1 MAEQKEN
8 EDFNIN
14 DAINEYYKL
23 KSNYEQNFYDKYIK
37 SILRSKNKSKREKRL
52 EYQKLPKPECINC
65 KRNVG
70 SIFTIKK
77 NKEEYFRQFIAK
89 CGDLKDPCPF
99 NIVIDYTQRSE
110 LNKELLDHDD
120 DINKIKNKI
129 IKDKNNV
136 MFGYV
141 DQQKAF
147 EMFHGDTAELKD
159 ITEAAGYIIDINI
172 QLNDNPIKKDLI
184 KTYDDKLGME
194 FIKPFKEMI
203 TDFDRT
209 GNLRQVNNA
218 VRLYTDELIPL
229 AKTIRDL
236 KYEVCY
242 VDYVISNNSDEIT
255 NPDDITEDTY
265 FLIQKKNSLY
275 NLEYTLYGNDEI
287 KSFVKG
293 VNENPSKTKKNRTR
307 KIRPTIVLNE
317 VLQGEEGES
326 KEGEEGDDQETSGS
340 NKEDV
345 TNVIDNPPEIEFEI
359 EEIVSEINSLY
370 NPDGSITWLD
380 SGNNVNAKYQ
390 QIWDYLTPEYKAAL
404 ATDQNWMKKTM
415 DSFVEFDRLRG
426 ENKLPYGAS
435 RQYIHPD
442 GLLLPPR
449 KVGDFEYDY
458 GNTFYNSLLNR
469 SKGPGIWMTFLPR
482 SPDGSYQ
489 QYLDGLASIIGNT
502 VKFTKI

>member
-1 MAEQKEN
+1 
-8 EDFNIN
+8 
-14 DAINEYYKL
+14 
-23 KSNYEQNFYDKYIK
+23 
-37 SILRSKNKSKREKRL
+37 
-52 EYQKLPKPECINC
+52 
-65 KRNVG
+65 
-70 SIFTIKK
+70 
-77 NKEEYFRQFIAK
+77 
-89 CGDLKDPCPF
+89 
-99 NIVIDYTQRSE
+99 
-110 LNKELLDHDD
+110 
-120 DINKIKNKI
+120 
-129 IKDKNNV
+129 
-136 MFGYV
+136 
-141 DQQKAF
+141 
-147 EMFHGDTAELKD
+147 
-159 ITEAAGYIIDINI
+159 
-172 QLNDNPIKKDLI
+172 
-184 KTYDDKLGME
+184 ME

-317 VLQGEEGES
+317 VLRGEEGEEGES

-359 EEIVSEINSLY
+359 EEIVSEINPLY

-415 DSFVEFDRLRG
+415 DSFVEFDKLRG

>member
-1 MAEQKEN
+1 MADEQKEN
-8 EDFNIN
+8 EALTIN
-14 DAINEYYKL
+14 DALNEYYKL
-23 KSNYEQNFYDKYIK
+23 KSNYEQNFHDKYIK

-77 NKEEYFRQFIAK
+77 NKELYFRQFIAK

-99 NIVIDYTQRSE
+99 NIIIDYTQRSE
-110 LNKELLDHDD
+110 LNKELLDHDY
-120 DINKIKNKI
+120 DINTIKNKI

-147 EMFHGDTAELKD
+147 EMFYGDTAELKD

-172 QLNDNPIKKDLI
+172 QLNDNPVKKDLI
-184 KTYDDKLGME
+184 KTYDDKLGVE

-203 TDFDRT
+203 KDFDQT

-218 VRLYTDELIPL
+218 VTLYTEELVPL

-242 VDYVISNNSDEIT
+242 VDYVDSNNSD
-255 NPDDITEDTY
+255 DVTEDTY

-293 VNENPSKTKKNRTR
+293 IDDKSSKTRKNRTR
-307 KIRPTIVLNE
+307 KVRPTIILNE
-317 VLQGEEGES
+317 VL
-326 KEGEEGDDQETSGS
+326 EGEEGKEGEDEDLDSSET

-345 TNVIDNPPEIEFEI
+345 TNVTDKPPEIEFDI
-359 EEIVSEINSLY
+359 EEIVSEINPSY

-380 SGNNVNAKYQ
+380 SGNNINAKYQ
-390 QIWDYLTPEYKAAL
+390 QIWDYLQPEYKAAL

-435 RQYIHPD
+435 RQYVHPD
-442 GLLLPPR
+442 GLLLPPK

-458 GNTFYNSLLNR
+458 GNTFYNSLLN
-469 SKGPGIWMTFLPR
+469 KGKTSGIWMTFLPK

-489 QYLDGLASIIGNT
+489 QYLDGLASIIGNA

>member
-1 MAEQKEN
+1 MAEQNEN
-8 EDFNIN
+8 KNLNVN
-14 DAINEYYKL
+14 DALNEYYKL
-23 KSNYEQNFYDKYIK
+23 KSNYEENYHDKYIK
-37 SILRSKNKSKREKRL
+37 PILRSKNKSKREKRL

-77 NKEEYFRQFIAK
+77 NTAEYFRQFVAK

-99 NIVIDYTQRSE
+99 NIVIDYTQRTE
-110 LNKELLDHDD
+110 LNKELLDHDH
-120 DINKIKNKI
+120 DINIIKNKI

-141 DQQKAF
+141 NQQKAF
-147 EMFHGDTAELKD
+147 EMFYSDTAELKD
-159 ITEAAGYIIDINI
+159 ITETSGYILDINI
-172 QLNDNPIKKDLI
+172 QLNDNPIKKELI
-184 KTYDDKLGME
+184 KNSEDRFGQE
-194 FIKPFKEMI
+194 FVMPFKEMI
-203 TDFDRT
+203 KTFNQTD
-209 GNLRQVNNA
+209 NSAEVNTA
-218 VRLYTDELIPL
+218 VTLYTNEMVPL

-236 KYEVCY
+236 KYDVCY
-242 VDYVISNNSDEIT
+242 IDFVEGKNM
-255 NPDDITEDTY
+255 DDNTGDTF

-293 VNENPSKTKKNRTR
+293 NKGSKSRTKKLRGSLNQTSKTR
-307 KIRPTIVLNE
+307 KLKPTIVL
-317 VLQGEEGES
+317 GEENDGSNEDS
-326 KEGEEGDDQETSGS
+326 NEDSNETSNEES
-340 NKEDV
+340 NEDV

-359 EEIVSEINSLY
+359 EEIVSEINPVY
-370 NPDGSITWLD
+370 NPNGTINWVD

-415 DSFVEFDRLRG
+415 DSFVEFDKLRS
-426 ENKLPYGAS
+426 ENKLPYGSS
-435 RQYIHPD
+435 RQYVHPD

-458 GNTFYNSLLNR
+458 GNTFYNSLLNKDKR
-469 SKGPGIWMTFLPR
+469 TGIWMTFLPK

-502 VKFTKI
+502 IKFTKI